1 MSSNGTSSNELQRH
15 LKVEKSAELP
25 GEFVPRALLEF
36 LLTPRNVDDV
46 FLYAKTGSF
55 HFHVRASL
63 YFFEEEVT
71 FLPYTKI
78 PKGFEPSEILDED
91 SVRFL
96 ASVSLFLQ
104 EAKSITVNLSR
115 EEFLAAS
122 ARGRK
127 ILDITEVVRI
137 FCERNEVSYSLR
149 EFLSED
155 LIVRKLISQ
164 GVIEEPPGLLNT
176 RSVSKSFFLNDDI

>member
-1 MSSNGTSSNELQRH
+1 MSSNGTSLNELHRH

-25 GEFVPRALLEF
+25 GEFVPKALLEF
-36 LLTPRNVDDV
+36 LLTKRDVDDI
-46 FLYAKTGSF
+46 FLHVQTGSF

-63 YFFEEEVT
+63 YFYEEEIL
-71 FLPYTKI
+71 FFPYTEI
-78 PKGFEPSEILDED
+78 PEGFESSEISDED

-96 ASVSLFLQ
+96 ASASVFLQ
-104 EAKSITVNLSR
+104 EAKYVRVKLTR
-115 EEFLAAS
+115 EEFLTAS

-127 ILDITEVVRI
+127 IIDITEVVRI

-149 EFLSED
+149 EFLSEE
-155 LIVRKLISQ
+155 LVVRKLVSQ
-164 GVIEEPPGLLNT
+164 KVIEEPPGLINS